1 MSISCWTFEIHGF
14 AKGDMA
20 QMMQM
25 QKMIKSYQMAEREA
39 AAESGDAH
47 MLIAAL
53 LDELLRRM
61 NRYVDNFETKSST
74 DNNEHFARSL
84 TILHSLQDCLD
95 FENGGEIAEN
105 LFRLYE
111 YSRQQILMS
120 LTSKD
125 ISGVRS
131 AITYLTDISE
141 AWKQIGK
148 TSPGQSATKS
158 K

>member
-1 MSISCWTFEIHGF
+1 MPRGATDICRF
-14 AKGDMA
+14 AKGDTA
-20 QMMQM
+20 QMMQK

-47 MLIAAL
+47 MLVATL

-61 NRYVDNFETKSST
+61 NRYVDNFEAKAGTAK
-74 DNNEHFARSL
+74 NEHFARSL

-120 LTSKD
+120 LKSKD
-125 ISGVRS
+125 VSGVRS
-131 AITYLTDISE
+131 AITYLAEINE

-148 TSPGQSATKS
+148 TSPGQSATTAT
-158 K
+158 

>member
-1 MSISCWTFEIHGF
+1 
-14 AKGDMA
+14 
-20 QMMQM
+20 MMQKH
-25 QKMIKSYQMAEREA
+25 KMLKSYQMAEREA

-47 MLIAAL
+47 MLVATL

-61 NRYVDNFETKSST
+61 NRYVDSFETESSERQ
-74 DNNEHFARSL
+74 NEHFARSL

-111 YSRQQILMS
+111 YSRQQLLMS
-120 LTSKD
+120 LKSKD
-125 ISGVRS
+125 VSGVRS
-131 AITYLTDISE
+131 AIGFLGEIND

-148 TSPGQSATKS
+148 MPHHQTSDNQTSDEAR
-158 K
+158 

>member
-1 MSISCWTFEIHGF
+1 
-14 AKGDMA
+14 
-20 QMMQM
+20 M
-25 QKMIKSYQMAEREA
+25 QKHKMLKSYQMAEREA

-47 MLIAAL
+47 MLVATL

-61 NRYVDNFETKSST
+61 NRYVDSFETESSERQ
-74 DNNEHFARSL
+74 NEHFARSM

-95 FENGGEIAEN
+95 FEKGGEIAEN

-111 YSRQQILMS
+111 YSRQQLLMS
-120 LTSKD
+120 FKSKD
-125 ISGVRS
+125 GRGVRS
-131 AITYLTDISE
+131 AIGFLGEIND